1 MSSGA
6 PPHPQHLH
14 GWPFIFAIPVG
25 EIMGLAFLEAPRA
38 VTNFVRA
45 HLKARRASYRKG
57 LPADPAHMFM
67 GAESKARQDSV
78 VTYYNLSAAMIHA
91 GQDRIAPAL
100 WLR

>member
-45 HLKARRASYRKG
+45 HL
-57 LPADPAHMFM
+57 
-67 GAESKARQDSV
+67 
-78 VTYYNLSAAMIHA
+78 
-91 GQDRIAPAL
+91 GQGGQYG
-100 WLR
+100 